1 MGEAAEVITIQ
12 EIQERALTVPE
23 KARNVKIMD
32 DKTYEA
38 AGEILLQIKDL
49 RKQIDAAFDP
59 IIKKAHEAH
68 KEAVSQK
75 KRADAPLVEA
85 ENILKPQIGAYLA
98 EKERQRREEEERLRE
113 EARKQEEEER
123 LRAAI
128 AAEQAGQKEVAEEI
142 METPFVVAPVVVPKT
157 TPKVAGISTRQNW
170 KFRIVSEKLI
180 PREYLAPDM
189 VKIGGVVRALKD
201 KANIPGVEV
210 FPEDTIAAGR
220 R

>member
-23 KARNVKIMD
+23 KARIVKIMD

-68 KEAVSQK
+68 KEAVAQK

-85 ENILKPQIGAYLA
+85 ENIIKPQISAYLA

-128 AAEQAGQKEVAEEI
+128 AAEQAGQKDVAEEI
-142 METPFVVAPVVVPKT
+142 MEAPVVVAPVVVPKT
-157 TPKVAGISTRQNW
+157 APKVAGISTQKRW
-170 KFRIVSEKLI
+170 AFRIANEKLI
-180 PREYLAPDM
+180 PREYLKVDE

-201 KANIPGVEV
+201 KTNIPGVEV
-210 FPEDTIAAGR
+210 YSEDIVAAGR